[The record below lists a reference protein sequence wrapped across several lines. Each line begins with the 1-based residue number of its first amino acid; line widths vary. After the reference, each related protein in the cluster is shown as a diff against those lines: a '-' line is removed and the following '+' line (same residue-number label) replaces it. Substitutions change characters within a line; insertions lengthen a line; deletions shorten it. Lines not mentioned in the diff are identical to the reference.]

1 MRSFTASPA
10 ERAPA
15 AATAAAVIMTA
26 PLFGGAIPAK
36 ADNLQLAQRLDVEV
50 DRDRD
55 RDDWRGRR
63 RDRDVTIGIGPGGVH
78 LGRDRARCRSVTTTV
93 ERDDGRRIRRTER
106 RCD

>member
-1 MRSFTASPA
+1 MRKIAF
-10 ERAPA
+10 A
-15 AATAAAVIMTA
+15 AATAAAIVTAA

-55 RDDWRGRR
+55 RDRRRDR
-63 RDRDVTIGIGPGGVH
+63 RDRDVTIGVGPGGVV
-78 LGRDRARCRSVTTTV
+78 LGRDRARCRTVTTMV

>member
-1 MRSFTASPA
+1 MRKIAF
-10 ERAPA
+10 A
-15 AATAAAVIMTA
+15 AATAAAIVTAA

-50 DRDRD
+50 NRDRD

-63 RDRDVTIGIGPGGVH
+63 RDRDVTIGVGPGGVV
-78 LGRDRARCRSVTTTV
+78 LGRDRPRCRTVTTTV

>member
-1 MRSFTASPA
+1 MKTFTF
-10 ERAPA
+10 A
-15 AATAAAVIMTA
+15 AAAAVAIFTAA
-26 PLFGGAIPAK
+26 PLFVGAIPAK

-55 RDDWRGRR
+55 GDRRRDR
-63 RDRDVTIGIGPGGVH
+63 RDRDVTIGVGPGGVV
-78 LGRDRARCRSVTTTV
+78 LGRDRARCRTVTTTV